1 MAGQLGTGAQGSGQ
15 GLGCCH
21 QGGYPGE
28 QVGSPE
34 AWSAPSAR
42 HPRPGTNLE
51 LLLCLTRLLLA
62 LPDLQ
67 TGDHSVRGLSDDLL
81 ESPPLSPG
89 LTPVCCPLGLLFQ
102 PGSTELPFLGKQKHL
117 E

>member
-1 MAGQLGTGAQGSGQ
+1 M
-15 GLGCCH
+15 
-21 QGGYPGE
+21 
-28 QVGSPE
+28 GSPE

-42 HPRPGTNLE
+42 DPRPGTNLE
-51 LLLCLTRLLLA
+51 LLLCLTHLLLA

-67 TGDHSVRGLSDDLL
+67 TGDCCVRGLSDDLL